1 MWLPPA
7 LLLLCLPGCL
17 SLGGPSVVR
26 GTVGSSLT
34 VRCWYEEGYKG
45 YNKYWCRGEHDT
57 DCNKIVETDGEERER
72 RNGRVSIQDNAHA
85 RTLTVTMR
93 NLHAAD
99 AGSYW
104 CKIQTV
110 WILDVWSRDPSF
122 RVQVSVS
129 PGKSPLTPAA
139 CALTAPGDQGGAT
152 PKSVSGSSLVVL
164 RLGGG
169 GKRLYHVGREGRGRT
184 LPPGQGRGQQALR
197 NPALSQAS
205 PAGSQE
211 APCTTVPSNGPHL
224 FQEGGFLGGAA
235 VCRPQDRGDAGGVGF
250 SRLEVE
256 NSPANLGKPVTLPVI
271 YLLQYCWGSHPKFM
285 SPRNPAAS
293 SVRLRAPLP
302 CFGLP
307 RKVEEAL
314 LPRPVEP
321 RPFLLKC
328 AMLPEAT
335 TGRNFSADRLPSS
348 CPGVPLS
355 TVYFLLLLLLKV
367 PLLLSTLGA
376 LVFVN
381 RRLAGPG
388 RRRGRPDLG
397 DPPRPAPAPG
407 NAYPG
412 IQSFRLNER
421 ALQALHSRAR
431 RQ

>member
-129 PGKSPLTPAA
+129 AAPRTTTRPAPHP
-139 CALTAPGDQGGAT
+139 TAQ
-152 PKSVSGSSLVVL
+152 
-164 RLGGG
+164 
-169 GKRLYHVGREGRGRT
+169 
-184 LPPGQGRGQQALR
+184 
-197 NPALSQAS
+197 
-205 PAGSQE
+205 
-211 APCTTVPSNGPHL
+211 
-224 FQEGGFLGGAA
+224 
-235 VCRPQDRGDAGGVGF
+235 
-250 SRLEVE
+250 
-256 NSPANLGKPVTLPVI
+256 
-271 YLLQYCWGSHPKFM
+271 
-285 SPRNPAAS
+285 
-293 SVRLRAPLP
+293 
-302 CFGLP
+302 
-307 RKVEEAL
+307 
-314 LPRPVEP
+314 
-321 RPFLLKC
+321 

-388 RRRGRPDLG
+388 RRRGQPDLG

-407 NAYPG
+407 NACPG